1 MRSYDNSLKAFS
13 NAIGCVIGH
22 GVVCL
27 QEMTHQ
33 MSMPWPFRK
42 SLKSRVRR
50 ALRREIKR
58 LDLDLSRRDMDKLVD
73 RIALLFTQVFRRR
86 LYVERMF
93 GAESPFSVF
102 LADLATCK
110 DVDEQRLDSL
120 KQIFL
125 ENK

>member
-1 MRSYDNSLKAFS
+1 ML
-13 NAIGCVIGH
+13 
-22 GVVCL
+22 
-27 QEMTHQ
+27 
-33 MSMPWPFRK
+33 WPFLK

-58 LDLDLSRRDMDKLVD
+58 LDLDLSRKDMNKLVD

-86 LYVERMF
+86 LYVEKMF
-93 GAESPFSVF
+93 GEESPFSDF

-110 DVDEQRLDSL
+110 DVDEQRLDLL

-125 ENK
+125 EKT